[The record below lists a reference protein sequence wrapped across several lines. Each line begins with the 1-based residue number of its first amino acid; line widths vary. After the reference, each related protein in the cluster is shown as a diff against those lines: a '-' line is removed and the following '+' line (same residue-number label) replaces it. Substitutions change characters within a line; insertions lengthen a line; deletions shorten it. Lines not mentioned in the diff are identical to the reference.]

1 MFIPCIGIEQLERPA
16 QSESESRKWNIQQS
30 FQPLL
35 CLVLLCHALPTLMQL
50 SCEVKGTQGLG
61 SDFQSKYFE
70 RIDEMMK
77 WSPLSIPATAWRSGK
92 DGVSELA
99 AHATFLLK

>member
-1 MFIPCIGIEQLERPA
+1 MSIPCIGPEQLERPA

-35 CLVLLCHALPTLMQL
+35 CLMQL

-77 WSPLSIPATAWRSGK
+77 WSPLSIPATAWSSGK